1 MDERMTL
8 ARERA
13 VAALRAEG
21 AAHRNCAQSVL
32 LFTLGWQGEDAS
44 DLSIAR
50 YLGGGVAMS
59 GALCGTLTGATLS
72 LAVRDRLRYGPE
84 WPDQQAAVTR
94 AQLQRLIAD
103 FTERFGSTTCREL
116 TTCDFT
122 TPDGYRRFRD
132 DCLYETCVTYLEW
145 VCNRLA
151 ELP

>member
-1 MDERMTL
+1 MDERVTP

-32 LFTLGWQGEDAS
+32 LFMLESRGEDAS

-59 GALCGTLTGATLS
+59 GALCGTLTGAALA
-72 LAVRDRLRYGPE
+72 LAVRDRRRYGPE
-84 WPDQQAAVTR
+84 WPDQQAAVAR

-103 FTERFGSTTCREL
+103 FTERFGSTACLEL
-116 TTCDFT
+116 TACDFT
-122 TPDGYRRFRD
+122 NPDGYQRFRD
-132 DCLYETCVTYLEW
+132 DCVYEKCVTYLEW
-145 VCNRLA
+145 VCDRLA
-151 ELP
+151 ELA

>member
-1 MDERMTL
+1 MDERVTL
-8 ARERA
+8 ARETA
-13 VAALRAEG
+13 VAALRAGG

-32 LFTLGWQGEDAS
+32 LFTLASRGEVAS

-59 GALCGTLTGATLS
+59 GELCGTLTGAALA
-72 LAVRDRLRYGPE
+72 LAVRDRLRHGPE

-103 FTERFGSTTCREL
+103 FDERFGSTACREL

-122 TPDGYRRFRD
+122 TPEGYQRFRD
-132 DCLYETCVTYLEW
+132 RHLYENCVTYLEW

>member
-1 MDERMTL
+1 MDERVTL

-13 VAALRAEG
+13 AAALRAEG
-21 AAHRNCAQSVL
+21 PAHRNCAQSVL
-32 LFTLGWQGEDAS
+32 LFTLESLGEDAS

-59 GALCGTLTGATLS
+59 GALCGTLTGAALS

-116 TTCDFT
+116 TACDFT
-122 TPDGYRRFRD
+122 TPAGYRRFRED
-132 DCLYETCVTYLEW
+132 HLYENCVACLEW
-145 VCNRLA
+145 VCNRLT

>member
-1 MDERMTL
+1 MDERVIMG
-8 ARERA
+8 RERA

-32 LFTLGWQGEDAS
+32 LFWLEWQGEDAS

-59 GALCGTLTGATLS
+59 GALCGTLTGAALA

-103 FTERFGSTTCREL
+103 FAERFGSTTCREL

-132 DCLYETCVTYLEW
+132 DCLYEKCVTYLEW

-151 ELP
+151 ELL

>member
-1 MDERMTL
+1 MDERVTL
-8 ARERA
+8 ARETA
-13 VAALRAEG
+13 VAAFRAGG
-21 AAHRNCAQSVL
+21 AAHRNCAQSIL
-32 LFTLGWQGEDAS
+32 LFTLASQGEDTS

-59 GALCGTLTGATLS
+59 GALCGTLTGAALS
-72 LAVRDRLRYGPE
+72 LAIRDRLRHGPE
-84 WPDQQAAVTR
+84 WPDQEASITR
-94 AQLQRLIAD
+94 AQLQRLMAD

-122 TPDGYRRFRD
+122 TPEGYRRFRA
-132 DCLYETCVTYLEW
+132 DCVYEKCVTYLEW